1 MEGLVHK
8 DTGVRETRYV
18 HSLSSRVF
26 LEGKVG
32 AQTTVDQLKKITS
45 LNSGTALGVK
55 AVFYNCYHWLGEPR

>member
-32 AQTTVDQLKKITS
+32 AQTSRSTEKNHILEFW
-45 LNSGTALGVK
+45 NSFGCEGSVL
-55 AVFYNCYHWLGEPR
+55 